1 MARRFPEGPPLGLYR
16 APVKRTLKL
25 VASLAVTAVC
35 MWWAFKDTD
44 WPGMWAS
51 LREANYLWLLPYLVI
66 LFGIHLCRT
75 MRWGAWLSGLEKV
88 KFRPLNEA
96 SGIGFM
102 MLIVLPFRL
111 GEFARPFLIAQR
123 SQIRRSAAMTSVVI
137 ERIVDGI
144 IIAAMLR
151 ALMFFVP
158 TDSAEVRYVKWAANM
173 MFLIF
178 GGGLGFLL
186 FALWNQAR
194 AVKLIRMTVGQISP
208 GIAEKVADIVD
219 RFVGATRALPS
230 ASQLLSFAVF
240 TAGYWTL
247 NGLGMSLLAKAFDCG
262 SASAACVPM
271 SLTTFQGFVV
281 LAVLVV
287 GLMIPAAP
295 GSAGTFQA
303 AVVLGLSIFLPD
315 AVAKSSGKAYAN
327 VLWLIQIA
335 QQVLFGLFLMW
346 RSGGSFTDLAGKL
359 SKEGEEAAS
368 QSSAGPIV
376 SRASG
381 A

>member
-1 MARRFPEGPPLGLYR
+1 
-16 APVKRTLKL
+16 VKRTLKFAL
-25 VASLAVTAVC
+25 SVAVTGVC

-51 LREANYLWLLPYLVI
+51 LREANYYWLIPYVGI

-75 MRWGAWLSGLEKV
+75 LRWGAYLSGLERLP
-88 KFRPLNEA
+88 FRPLNEA

-102 MLIVLPFRL
+102 MLLILPFRL

-144 IIAAMLR
+144 IIATLLR

-158 TDSAEVRYVKWAANM
+158 TETPEVRYVKWAANM

-178 GGGLGFLL
+178 GGGLAFLL
-186 FALWNQAR
+186 FAVWNQAR
-194 AVKLIRMTVGQISP
+194 AVKLIKLTFGAVSQSV
-208 GIAEKVADIVD
+208 AEKVADVVD
-219 RFVGATRALPS
+219 RFVGATRALPRPGM
-230 ASQLLSFAVF
+230 LLGFVIC
-240 TAGYWTL
+240 TAGYWLL
-247 NGLGMSLLAKAFDCG
+247 NGYGMSLLARAFDCS
-262 SASAACVPM
+262 SASSACVPM
-271 SLTTFQGFVV
+271 SVTVFHGYVV

-327 VLWLIQIA
+327 VLWLTQLA

-359 SKEGEEAAS
+359 SKEGAA
-368 QSSAGPIV
+368 ADAAVPATV
-376 SRASG
+376 AADEPRARQLR
-381 A
+381 AQAR